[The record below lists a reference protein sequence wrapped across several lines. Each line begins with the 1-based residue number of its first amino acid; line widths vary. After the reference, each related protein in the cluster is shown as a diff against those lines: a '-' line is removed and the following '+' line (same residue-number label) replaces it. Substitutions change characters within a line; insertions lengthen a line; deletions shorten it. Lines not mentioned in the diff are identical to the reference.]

1 MNPHTRF
8 CSHLTDRSTS
18 LFTGLASGLLVV
30 ALLGA
35 CRGPEPESLSE
46 RPDGRP
52 VRMAE
57 VERTTSAGGVR
68 LPGVTRSVER
78 ADLAFLHPGHLA
90 ERRVGRGDHVEAG
103 DVLAILH
110 NPALMPGLA
119 GAEAR
124 VRELESRLEQLERET
139 RRLENLHE
147 RELVSTDELDRVR
160 SQRDAAREALD
171 QARAGRDE
179 AREQLAEASLTAPF
193 AGRVEALQ
201 AEPGE
206 FVRPGQTVLSLS
218 ANRRLEVAVALP
230 SRHAERLTPGDSV
243 MVTAVGRSLKAEG
256 RVREIGL
263 AGPGTPASVIVDL
276 PGTGETAWRPGQPV
290 HVELDWANGPA
301 LTVPMA
307 AVIDR
312 GAGLSQVFTVREGR
326 VEAVMVV
333 PGEIQA
339 GRVRVEGGLEAGEQV
354 VVAGHGQLLEGERV
368 RILR

>member
-1 MNPHTRF
+1 MNPDTQF
-8 CSHLTDRSTS
+8 NSHSTDRPTS
-18 LFTGLASGLLVV
+18 LFSGLVL
-30 ALLGA
+30 AALALTLLGA
-35 CRGPEPESLSE
+35 CRGPEPETDAT

-52 VRMAE
+52 VRVAA
-57 VERTTSAGGVR
+57 VETTTATGGIR
-68 LPGVTRSVER
+68 LPAVTRSVER

-103 DVLAILH
+103 DVLAVLH

-119 GAEAR
+119 GAEAQ
-124 VRELESRLEQLERET
+124 VRERQSRLEQLERET

-160 SQRDAAREALD
+160 SQRDAAREALGH
-171 QARAGRDE
+171 ARAGRDE

-193 AGRVEALQ
+193 AGRVVALH

-206 FVRPGQTVLSLS
+206 FVSPGQPVLSLS
-218 ANRRLEVAVALP
+218 ADRRLEVAVSLP
-230 SRHAERLTPGDSV
+230 SRHTERLANGDRV
-243 MVTAVGRSLKAEG
+243 PVTAVGRSLTAEG

-263 AGPGTPASVIVDL
+263 AAPGVPATVIIDL
-276 PGTGETAWRPGQPV
+276 LETGETAWQPGQPV
-290 HVELDWANGPA
+290 HVELGWSSEPT

-312 GAGLSQVFTVREGR
+312 GAGLSQVFAVREGR
-326 VEAVMVV
+326 VESVMVV
-333 PGEIQA
+333 PGEVNG
-339 GRVRVEGGLEAGEQV
+339 GRVRVEGGIERDEQV